1 MYVLKVFTVRVQQKL
16 FKGKMDLV
24 RPISGP
30 LESTANIESHSEL
43 DMSKYSG
50 TSVHFFPAYRI
61 KNRTISDMLTEQKL
75 SI

>member
-1 MYVLKVFTVRVQQKL
+1 
-16 FKGKMDLV
+16 MDLV

-30 LESTANIESHSEL
+30 LESTANTESPAILLRFVDISHVNSEL

-61 KNRTISDMLTEQKL
+61 KNRAVSDMLTEQKL
-75 SI
+75 SIYDN